1 MKRDIDVFLKMRPPD
16 GSRIDIGIYLLFA
29 PALAEAEAFTFI
41 SASGAAAVVVFAVE
55 AAVRVAALVV
65 RVAALVVALVVARVA
80 EAEARSALLI
90 DGVLM
95 AAAELSLVAPERPR
109 PSWAEERLEIT
120 NAAMRIDVVIARRFI
135 ISDLIVR

>member
-1 MKRDIDVFLKMRPPD
+1 MFLKMRPPD
-16 GSRIDIGIYLLFA
+16 GSRIDIGIYLFFA

-55 AAVRVAALVV
+55 AAVRVAALA
-65 RVAALVVALVVARVA
+65 VALVALVVARVA

-120 NAAMRIDVVIARRFI
+120 NAAMRIDVVIVRRFI
-135 ISDLIVR
+135 IPDLIVR

>member
-1 MKRDIDVFLKMRPPD
+1 MFLKMRPPD
-16 GSRIDIGIYLLFA
+16 GSRIDIGIYLFFA
-29 PALAEAEAFTFI
+29 PVLAEAEAFTFI
-41 SASGAAAVVVFAVE
+41 SASGAVAVVVFAVE
-55 AAVRVAALVV
+55 VAVRVAVLVV
-65 RVAALVVALVVARVA
+65 ARVALVVARVA

-90 DGVLM
+90 EGVLM

-135 ISDLIVR
+135 IPDLIVR

>member
-1 MKRDIDVFLKMRPPD
+1 LA
-16 GSRIDIGIYLLFA
+16 S
-29 PALAEAEAFTFI
+29 ALVEAEAFTFI
-41 SASGAAAVVVFAVE
+41 SASGAAAVVVVAVE
-55 AAVRVAALVV
+55 AAVWVAVLVVALVAV
-65 RVAALVVALVVARVA
+65 RVALVVALAVARVA

-135 ISDLIVR
+135 IPDLIVR